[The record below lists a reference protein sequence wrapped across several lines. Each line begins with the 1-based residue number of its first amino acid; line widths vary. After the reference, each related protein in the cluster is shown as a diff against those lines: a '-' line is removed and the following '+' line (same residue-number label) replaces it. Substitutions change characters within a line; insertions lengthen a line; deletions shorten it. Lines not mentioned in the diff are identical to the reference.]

1 MLKVTIYGEP
11 NPLAGAQMR
20 DNALVK
26 MIVSSSQL
34 YSTLGKR
41 LGLPRSI
48 LEPC

>member
-26 MIVSSSQL
+26 MIVPASSSQL
-34 YSTLGKR
+34 YST
-41 LGLPRSI
+41 PRSI